1 VSRFLR
7 KSSAMLALLVL
18 SGLVIAPLHRPA
30 NAADLQTT
38 EPGHMNPPPQGAV
51 RGFAPPPAPSP
62 STNVV
67 AWFNGSPAST
77 TVFSQSLTD
86 ACRASRFNERIPL
99 FYRAIFY
106 HSGVIMQALGWG
118 RSGQANLYDP
128 DNLAKDG
135 INYYFEGDRTRSC
148 RVYFLPD

>member
-1 VSRFLR
+1 LLKAF
-7 KSSAMLALLVL
+7 ALALMMVVAIHQHA
-18 SGLVIAPLHRPA
+18 G
-30 NAADLQTT
+30 AADLQTT
-38 EPGHMNPPPQGAV
+38 EPGHMNPPPEGAA

-67 AWFNGSPAST
+67 AWFNGSPANT
-77 TVFSQSLTD
+77 TVFSQTLTD
-86 ACRASRFNERIPL
+86 ACRKSTFNERIPL

-106 HSGVIMQALGWG
+106 HSGVIMQALGWA
-118 RSGQANLYDP
+118 RLGQANLYDP

-135 INYYFEGDRTRSC
+135 INYYFESDRTRTC